1 MWFKNLR
8 IYTLSSPFTLKP
20 EALSQALE
28 AQAFKPCGNL
38 DPMRYGFVPPLG
50 RHGVELV
57 HVTNGNIMVCAKK
70 QEKIVPGGVVKDA
83 LEEKISEIKAQG
95 RSVGRKERQELKD
108 EILFSLLPRA
118 FSRTRLDF
126 AYFDVQKH
134 WLVVN
139 AASAKRAEELIQ
151 ALRLALGT
159 LPCVPL
165 AAEINPVLQMSQWLG
180 QGFAD
185 APFVLGEEC
194 ELNAPKDGRVVRVKK
209 QDLSADEIRNHLT
222 VGLRVQKMALHW
234 KDAISFVLDEQL
246 AVKRLKFN
254 DVLSEQADD
263 RRAESAAEEFDAS
276 FAIMAL
282 AVRDFIAELLA
293 ALGGQA
299 PVDQL

>member
-8 IYTLSSPFTLKP
+8 IYTLTSPLTIKP
-20 EALSQALE
+20 EAFGEALE

-50 RHGVELV
+50 RQGVELV
-57 HVTNGNIMVCAKK
+57 HVTDGNLMVCAKK

-83 LEEKISEIKAQG
+83 LEEKISEIKTQG

-126 AYFDVQKH
+126 AYFDMKKQ

-139 AASAKRAEELIQ
+139 SASAKRAEELIN
-151 ALRLALGT
+151 ALRQALGT

-165 AAEINPVLQMSQWLG
+165 ACEINPVMQMSQWLQ
-180 QGFAD
+180 QGHAD
-185 APFVLGEEC
+185 APFVFGEEC
-194 ELNAPKDGRVVRVKK
+194 ELNAPKDGRIVRVKK
-209 QDLSADEIRNHLT
+209 QDLSADEIRNHLS

-234 KDAISFVLDEQL
+234 KEAISFVLDEQL
-246 AVKRLKFN
+246 AIKRVKFN

-282 AVRDFIAELLA
+282 AVRDFTAELLK
-293 ALGGQA
+293 ALGGEAQA
-299 PVDQL
+299 DPS

>member
-1 MWFKNLR
+1 
-8 IYTLSSPFTLKP
+8 
-20 EALSQALE
+20 
-28 AQAFKPCGNL
+28 
-38 DPMRYGFVPPLG
+38 MRYGFVPPLG
-50 RHGVELV
+50 RHGVDLV
-57 HVTNGNIMVCAKK
+57 QVTDGNIMVCAKK
-70 QEKIVPGGVVKDA
+70 QEKSSPAVWLKTHW
-83 LEEKISEIKAQG
+83 
-95 RSVGRKERQELKD
+95 RKKSPPLK
-108 EILFSLLPRA
+108 PRA
-118 FSRTRLDF
+118 AVSVARSGKPSKTKFSFITAPRLQPHPF
-126 AYFDVQKH
+126 GLRLLRPEKQ

-139 AASAKRAEELIQ
+139 SGSAKRAEEIIQ

-165 AAEINPVLQMSQWLG
+165 ASEVNPVMQMSQWLG
-180 QGFAD
+180 QGYAD
-185 APFVLGEEC
+185 APFVFGEEC
-194 ELNAPKDGRVVRVKK
+194 ELNAPKDGRIVRVKK

>member
-8 IYTLSSPFTLKP
+8 IYPLTSPFTLTP
-20 EALSQALE
+20 TALGQALE

-57 HVTNGNIMVCAKK
+57 HVTDGNLMVCAKK
-70 QEKIVPGGVVKDA
+70 QEKIVPGGVIKDA
-83 LEEKISEIKAQG
+83 LEEKINEIKTQG

-126 AYFDVQKH
+126 AYFDLKKQ

-139 AASAKRAEELIQ
+139 SASAKRAEELIS

-159 LPCVPL
+159 LPCTPL
-165 AAEINPVLQMSQWLG
+165 KSEINPVVQMSQWLQ
-180 QGFAD
+180 QGYAD
-185 APFVLGEEC
+185 APLVFGDES
-194 ELNAPKDGRVVRVKK
+194 ELNAPKDGRAVRVKK
-209 QDLSADEIRNHLT
+209 QDLSADEIRNHLS

-234 KDAISFVLDEQL
+234 KEAISFVLDEQL
-246 AVKRLKFN
+246 AIKRVKFN
-254 DVLSEQADD
+254 DVLSEQASD
-263 RRAESAAEEFDAS
+263 RKAESAAEEFDAS

-282 AVRDFIAELLA
+282 AVRDFTAELLQV
-293 ALGGQA
+293 LGGEA
-299 PVDQL
+299 PADA

>member
-1 MWFKNLR
+1 M
-8 IYTLSSPFTLKP
+8 
-20 EALSQALE
+20 
-28 AQAFKPCGNL
+28 
-38 DPMRYGFVPPLG
+38 
-50 RHGVELV
+50 
-57 HVTNGNIMVCAKK
+57 
-70 QEKIVPGGVVKDA
+70 
-83 LEEKISEIKAQG
+83 
-95 RSVGRKERQELKD
+95 
-108 EILFSLLPRA
+108 
-118 FSRTRLDF
+118 
-126 AYFDVQKH
+126 
-134 WLVVN
+134 
-139 AASAKRAEELIQ
+139 
-151 ALRLALGT
+151 
-159 LPCVPL
+159 PL
-165 AAEINPVLQMSQWLG
+165 AAEINPVMQMSQWLG
-180 QGFAD
+180 QGYAD

-194 ELNAPKDGRVVRVKK
+194 ELNAPKDGRIVRVKK

-299 PVDQL
+299 PVDQI

>member
-8 IYTLSSPFTLKP
+8 IYTLTSPFTLKP
-20 EALSQALE
+20 EALGQALE

-50 RHGVELV
+50 RNGVELV
-57 HVTNGNIMVCAKK
+57 HVTDGNLIVCAKK

-83 LEEKISEIKAQG
+83 LEEKISEIKTQG

-126 AYFDVQKH
+126 AYFDVKKQ

-139 AASAKRAEELIQ
+139 SASSKRAEELIN
-151 ALRLALGT
+151 ALRQALGT
-159 LPCVPL
+159 LPCVAL
-165 AAEINPVLQMSQWLG
+165 ASEINPVMQMSQWLQ
-180 QGFAD
+180 QGHAD
-185 APFVLGEEC
+185 APFVFGEEC
-194 ELNAPKDGRVVRVKK
+194 ELNAPKDGRIVRVKK
-209 QDLSADEIRNHLT
+209 QDLSADEIRNHLS

-234 KDAISFVLDEQL
+234 KEAISFVLDEQL
-246 AVKRLKFN
+246 AIKRVKFN

-282 AVRDFIAELLA
+282 AVRDFTDELLK

-299 PVDQL
+299 QA

>member
-8 IYTLSSPFTLKP
+8 IYTLTTPMTLKP
-20 EALSQALE
+20 AALEQALQ
-28 AQAFKPCGNL
+28 AQVFNPCGKL
-38 DPMRYGFVPPLG
+38 DAMRYGFVPPLG

-57 HVTNGNIMVCAKK
+57 HVTDGNLMVCAKK
-70 QEKIVPGGVVKDA
+70 QEKIVPGGVIKDA

-95 RSVGRKERQELKD
+95 RSVGRKERQTLKD

-126 AYFDVQKH
+126 AYFDQKKN

-139 AASAKRAEELIQ
+139 AASAKRAEEIIN
-151 ALRLALGT
+151 ALRQALGT

-165 AAEINPVLQMSQWLG
+165 ASETNPVLQMSQWLQ
-180 QGFAD
+180 QGYAD
-185 APFVLGEEC
+185 SPFVFGEEC
-194 ELNAPKDGRVVRVKK
+194 ELNAPKDGRIVRVKK
-209 QDLSADEIRNHLT
+209 QDLSADEIRNHLS
-222 VGLRVQKMALHW
+222 VGLRVQKMALAW
-234 KDAISFVLDEQL
+234 KEAINFVLDEQL
-246 AVKRLKFN
+246 AIKRVKFN

-282 AVRDFIAELLA
+282 AVRDFISELLGV
-293 ALGGQA
+293 LGGQSQA
-299 PVDQL
+299 H

>member
-8 IYTLSSPFTLKP
+8 VYTLTSPFTLKP
-20 EALSQALE
+20 EALAKALE
-28 AQAFKPCGNL
+28 EQAFKPCGNL

-50 RHGVELV
+50 RNGVELV
-57 HVTNGNIMVCAKK
+57 HVTDGNIMVCAKK

-83 LEEKISEIKAQG
+83 LEEKINEIKTQG

-126 AYFDVQKH
+126 AYFDLKKQ

-139 AASAKRAEELIQ
+139 SASAKRAEELIN
-151 ALRLALGT
+151 ALRQALGT

-165 AAEINPVLQMSQWLG
+165 ASETNPVVQMSHWLQ
-180 QGFAD
+180 QGYAD
-185 APFVLGEEC
+185 APFVFGEEC

-234 KDAISFVLDEQL
+234 KEAISFVLDEQL
-246 AVKRLKFN
+246 SIKRVKFN

-282 AVRDFIAELLA
+282 AVRDFIAEILTV
-293 ALGGQA
+293 LGGQA
-299 PVDQL
+299 QN

>member
-8 IYTLSSPFTLKP
+8 IYRLTSRFNLSP
-20 EALSQALE
+20 EDLGKTLE
-28 AQAFKPCGNL
+28 AQVFKPCGNL

-57 HVTNGNIMVCAKK
+57 HATDGNLMVCAKK
-70 QEKIVPGGVVKDA
+70 QEKLIPGGVVKDA
-83 LEEKISEIKAQG
+83 LDEKVSEIKAQG

-108 EILFSLLPRA
+108 EIIFSLLPRA

-126 AYFDVQKH
+126 AYFDIKKQ

-139 AASAKRAEELIQ
+139 SASAKRAEELIN
-151 ALRLALGT
+151 ALRQALGT

-165 AAEINPVLQMSQWLG
+165 ASEINPVMQMSQWL
-180 QGFAD
+180 QQAHAD
-185 APFVLGEEC
+185 APFVFGEEC

-209 QDLSADEIRNHLT
+209 QDLSADEIRNHLS
-222 VGLRVQKMALHW
+222 VGLRVQKMALNW
-234 KDAISFVLDEQL
+234 KEAISFVLDEQL
-246 AVKRLKFN
+246 AIKRVKFN

-282 AVRDFIAELLA
+282 AVRDFTAELLH
-293 ALGGQA
+293 ALGGEA
-299 PVDQL
+299 AADS